1 MSLDLALMGGTVI
14 DGSGASARRADVVLR
29 DGMIANI
36 GIIEAGPAM
45 PVIDVTG
52 LTVAP
57 GFIDIHSHSDYTLL
71 VDPRAVSA
79 VMQGITL
86 EIVGN
91 CGYGCAPIIN
101 PALASMA
108 IYGALQGKT
117 LAACS
122 TADYLER
129 LEAARPAINVMTLV
143 PNGQLRLGHVGVRAT
158 PATADELAKMK
169 ATLRQSLDDGA
180 AGFSTGLEYAQESGA
195 TMEEVTA
202 LCRVVAEAGGLYATH
217 TRNRDQ
223 LAVAA
228 VAEAIDTARAAGVR
242 LQVSHITPRTGM
254 AATEEAIRLVERARA
269 AGLDVAFDMHTRT
282 FGFTHLKN
290 IVPPWVLEGS
300 ASAIAGRLRDP
311 ANRAA
316 FAKHPNLISGVGD
329 WERVVVV
336 GSRKLPECNGLTLA
350 ESGRRWN
357 ADAIQAAV
365 RILLAEVETLLDP
378 MVLLKTYD
386 EDVLAAT
393 YRHPLCMIGSDATA
407 LAPDGPLAGE
417 VFHGAYT
424 WASWFYRRM
433 VRELRVLSPEE
444 AIHRLTGLPAQTMRL
459 ADRGVLRRGARADIV
474 AFDPVLFGESGTIE
488 QPNQLAHGMRHVIV
502 NGVHTLRDGEL
513 TGKRGGQVLRAARK
527 LKNQK

>member
-1 MSLDLALMGGTVI
+1 MNIDLALTGGTVI
-14 DGSGASARRADVVLR
+14 DGSGGPARRADVFVR
-29 DGMIANI
+29 DGMIADVGNFDV
-36 GIIEAGPAM
+36 GPDTAM
-45 PVIDVTG
+45 IDATG
-52 LTVAP
+52 LVVAP

-71 VDPRAVSA
+71 VDPRAVSS
-79 VMQGITL
+79 VMQGVTL

-91 CGYGCAPIIN
+91 CGFGCAPIID

-117 LAACS
+117 LSACS

-158 PATADELAKMK
+158 PASVDQLDKMK
-169 ATLRQSLDDGA
+169 ATLRQSLDEGA

-195 TMEEVTA
+195 TIEEVTA
-202 LCRVVAEAGGLYATH
+202 LCRVVAKTGGLYATH
-217 TRNRDQ
+217 TRNRDR

-228 VAEAIDTARAAGVR
+228 VAEAIETAQAAGVR
-242 LQVSHITPRTGM
+242 LQVSHITPRTGI
-254 AATEEAIRLVERARA
+254 AATEHAIRLVEEARA

-290 IVPPWVLEGS
+290 IVPPWVLEGP
-300 ASAIAGRLRDP
+300 AAAIAGRLRDP
-311 ANRAA
+311 ANLDEFRN
-316 FAKHPNLISGVGD
+316 HPNLISGVGD
-329 WERVVVV
+329 WERVVLV
-336 GSRKLPECNGLTLA
+336 GSRKLPELNGLTLA
-350 ESGRRWN
+350 EIGRQQG
-357 ADAIQAAV
+357 ADPIQAAV
-365 RILLAEVETLLDP
+365 RILEIEVETLLDP

-386 EDVLAAT
+386 EEVLAAT

-424 WASWFYRRM
+424 WAAWFYRRM
-433 VRELRVLSPEE
+433 VRELRVLAPEA
-444 AIHRLTGLPAQTMRL
+444 AIYRLTGLPARTMRL
-459 ADRGVLRRGARADIV
+459 ADRGVLRQGARADIV
-474 AFDPVLFGESGTIE
+474 AFDPERFGETGTIA
-488 QPNQLAHGMRHVIV
+488 QPNQLAIGMRHVIV

-513 TGKRGGQVLRAARK
+513 TGLRAGQVLRAAPNR
-527 LKNQK
+527 

>member
-1 MSLDLALMGGTVI
+1 MSLDLALIGGTMI
-14 DGSGASARRADVVLR
+14 DGTGAPARRADVGIR
-29 DGMIANI
+29 DGMIADI
-36 GIIEAGPAM
+36 GVFAAGPAT
-45 PVIDVTG
+45 PVIDATG
-52 LTVAP
+52 LIVAP

-71 VDPRAVSA
+71 VDPRAVSS
-79 VMQGITL
+79 VMQGVTL

-91 CGYGCAPIIN
+91 CGYGCAPIID
-101 PALASMA
+101 PGLASMA

-122 TADYLER
+122 TADYLEW

-143 PNGQLRLGHVGVRAT
+143 PNGQLRLGYVGVRAT
-158 PATADELAKMK
+158 PATPDQLDKMK
-169 ATLRQSLDDGA
+169 AALRQSLDDGA

-202 LCRVVAEAGGLYATH
+202 LCRVVAQSDGLYATH

-228 VAEAIDTARAAGVR
+228 VAEAIDTATAAGVR

-269 AGLDVAFDMHTRT
+269 AGLAVAFDMHTRT

-290 IVPPWVLEGS
+290 MVPPWVLQGP
-300 ASAIAGRLRDP
+300 ASAIADRLRDP
-311 ANRAA
+311 ANLEA
-316 FAKHPNLISGVGD
+316 FRKHPNLIGGVGD
-329 WERVVVV
+329 WDRVVLV
-336 GSRKLPECNGLTLA
+336 GSRKQPDLNGLTLA
-350 ESGRRWN
+350 EVGRRWN
-357 ADAIQAAV
+357 VDPVRAAV
-365 RILLAEVETLLDP
+365 RILLVEVETLLDP

-433 VRELRVLSPEE
+433 VRELKVLSPEE
-444 AIHRLTGLPAQTMRL
+444 AIRRLTGLPAQTMRL
-459 ADRGVLRRGARADIV
+459 TDRGVLRQGARADIV
-474 AFDPVLFGESGTIE
+474 AFDPAHFGERGTIE
-488 QPNQLAHGMRHVIV
+488 QPNRLAQGMRHVIV
-502 NGVHTLRDGEL
+502 NGVPTLRDGEL
-513 TGKRGGQVLRAARK
+513 TGGRGGQVLRAART
-527 LKNQK
+527 L